1 MSRWIVIAK
10 HAHGVST
17 LHVYNYQNTAIRE
30 ADELK
35 AKGAKEVHVYEEM
48 RPCTSPD
55 IKQRAREATEAL
67 KAEQN
72 SQDTSL
78 PGLYSWW
85 RSPQGSSSCE
95 EVAT

>member
-10 HAHGVST
+10 HSHGTSSLQV
-17 LHVYNYQNTAIRE
+17 VNYLNTAVRI

-55 IKQRAREATEAL
+55 IKQRAREATAAL
-67 KAEQN
+67 RAEQS
-72 SQDTSL
+72 SQDISL
-78 PGLYSWW
+78 SGLYSGWH
-85 RSPQGSSSCE
+85 SPQGSSSCE

>member
-1 MSRWIVIAK
+1 MSRWIVTAK
-10 HAHGVST
+10 HSHGTSSLQVVNH
-17 LHVYNYQNTAIRE
+17 LNTAVRI

-55 IKQRAREATEAL
+55 IKQRAREASATMR
-67 KAEQN
+67 AEQS

-78 PGLYSWW
+78 SGLYSWW
-85 RSPQGSSSCE
+85 HSPQGHCCCE
-95 EVAT
+95 EATP

>member
-1 MSRWIVIAK
+1 MSRWIVMAK
-10 HAHGVST
+10 HSHGTSSLQV
-17 LHVYNYQNTAIRE
+17 VNYLNTAVRI

-55 IKQRAREATEAL
+55 IKQRAREASEAL
-67 KAEQN
+67 RVEQ
-72 SQDTSL
+72 SSADISL
-78 PGLYSWW
+78 SGLYSWW
-85 RSPQGSSSCE
+85 HSPQGSSCCE

>member
-17 LHVYNYQNTAIRE
+17 LHVYNHQNTAIRE

-55 IKQRAREATEAL
+55 IKQRAREATAAL
-67 KAEQN
+67 RAPEN
-72 SQDTSL
+72 SSDFSL
-78 PGLYSWW
+78 SGLYSWW
-85 RSPQGSSSCE
+85 GSPQGRCCCE
-95 EVAT
+95 EVR

>member
-10 HAHGVST
+10 HAHEVST
-17 LHVYNYQNTAIRE
+17 LHVYNHQNTAIRE

-55 IKQRAREATEAL
+55 IKQRAREATATL
-67 KAEQN
+67 KAEQS
-72 SQDTSL
+72 SQDFSL
-78 PGLYSWW
+78 SGLYSWW
-85 RSPQGSSSCE
+85 HSPQGHCCCE
-95 EVAT
+95 EATP

>member
-10 HAHGVST
+10 HNHGTTT
-17 LHVYNYQNTAIRE
+17 LHVYNHQNTAIRE

-35 AKGAKEVHVYEEM
+35 AMGAQEVHVYEEV

-55 IKQRAREATEAL
+55 IKRRARETTETM

-72 SQDTSL
+72 SQDT
-78 PGLYSWW
+78 
-85 RSPQGSSSCE
+85 
-95 EVAT
+95 

>member
-10 HAHGVST
+10 HSHGTSSLQV
-17 LHVYNYQNTAIRE
+17 VNYLNTAVRI

-35 AKGAKEVHVYEEM
+35 AKGAEEVHVYEEM

-67 KAEQN
+67 RAEQN
-72 SQDTSL
+72 SADTSL
-78 PGLYSWW
+78 SGLYSWW
-85 RSPQGSSSCE
+85 HSPQGSSSCE

>member
-10 HAHGVST
+10 HNHGTTT
-17 LHVYNYQNTAIRE
+17 LHVYNHQNTAIRE

-35 AKGAKEVHVYEEM
+35 ARGAKEVHVYEEM

-55 IKQRAREATEAL
+55 IKRRARETTEAL
-67 KAEQN
+67 RADQS

-78 PGLYSWW
+78 PGRFSWW
-85 RSPQGSSSCE
+85 DSPRCSSLCE
-95 EVAT
+95 GVR

>member
-1 MSRWIVIAK
+1 MSRWIVMAK
-10 HAHGVST
+10 HSHGTSSLQV
-17 LHVYNYQNTAIRE
+17 VNYLNTAVRI

-55 IKQRAREATEAL
+55 IKQRAREASAAS
-67 KAEQN
+67 KVEQS

-78 PGLYSWW
+78 FGLYSWW

>member
-1 MSRWIVIAK
+1 MSRWIVMAK
-10 HAHGVST
+10 HSHGVST
-17 LHVYNYQNTAIRE
+17 LQVYNHINTAIRE

-55 IKQRAREATEAL
+55 IKQRAREATAAL
-67 KAEQN
+67 KAERN

-78 PGLYSWW
+78 SGLYSWW
-85 RSPQGSSSCE
+85 HSPQGHCCCE
-95 EVAT
+95 EVR